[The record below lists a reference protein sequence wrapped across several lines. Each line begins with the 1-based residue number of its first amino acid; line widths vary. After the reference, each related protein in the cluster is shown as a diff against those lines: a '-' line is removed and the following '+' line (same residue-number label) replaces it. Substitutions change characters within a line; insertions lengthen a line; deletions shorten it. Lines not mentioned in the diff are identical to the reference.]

1 MSHGY
6 ITCTACKQF
15 FGRNDSE
22 LGFERWGHGEP
33 VQLINNPASWGSA
46 DPEYRLLG
54 FSKGATQNKAMAEER
69 KGRATYESI
78 PFKGMRKR
86 FPWLFQGL
94 GLRALSNPDE
104 LFLPTEKECQSG
116 SIIKCS
122 ISARKPDGSYPY
134 KLKDILD
141 ADAPSGG
148 MVHKVL
154 NNCISTHLSNERSGR
169 SFILFG
175 LDKDFI
181 AWCKSAFAE
190 AYQGVKQV
198 KATTYRNEN
207 LSWVDVAYPSGNQT
221 DPQYQTWCAGRT
233 SVPKVHWAREELA
246 HRKKQNNG

>member
-15 FGRNDSE
+15 FTDHDYE
-22 LGFERWGHGEP
+22 LGFGRWGHGEP
-33 VQLINNPASWGSA
+33 IQLINNPASWGSA

-69 KGRATYESI
+69 KGKATYESI

-94 GLRALSNPDE
+94 GLRALPNPDE
-104 LFLPTEKECQSG
+104 LFLPTENECQSG

-122 ISARKPDGSYPY
+122 ISARKSDGSYS
-134 KLKDILD
+134 
-141 ADAPSGG
+141 SGG
-148 MVHKVL
+148 MVRKVL
-154 NNCISTHLSNERSGR
+154 NNCINIHLSKERSGR

-181 AWCKSAFAE
+181 AWCKSAFSE
-190 AYQGVKQV
+190 AYQGVQQV
-198 KATTYRNEN
+198 KATTYRNEH
-207 LSWVDVAYPSGNQT
+207 LSWVHVAHPSGNQT
-221 DPQYQTWCAGRT
+221 DPQYRSWCEGKT
-233 SVPKVHWAREELA
+233 SVPKVRWAQEELA
-246 HRKKQNNG
+246 HRKKKNNG